1 MRNNS
6 VILIPNDNKDVSN
19 DEDYEEGIGYD
30 ILSPAY

>member
-6 VILIPNDNKDVSN
+6 VILIPNDNKDVSK

-30 ILSPAY
+30 ILSPA